1 MIKSN
6 LSFLKGK
13 SKLPSTDD
21 VDASELNPPLNNNE
35 ELDPRLHPATIDD
48 DDKDEDK
55 KKETSPQALTDKF
68 DFVSD
73 EFLDKGPKQDTTSK
87 KPKQPLKTSNPH
99 IAYYLGAVQI
109 FGSKRGIPA
118 SLQKALKHWLTIGI
132 DHDDQSSEQQQECS
146 RPCQHANFEAQSNT
160 KITIKISFILPQNK
174 KIRHVP
180 GYHKGTTYGG
190 APSMPTSS
198 GKKRKLDMAS
208 RPAPKL
214 VRKTVPSASTE
225 DIFDAELDDLFEFSE
240 PHGDNNNSSGHKSK
254 ISLL

>member
-1 MIKSN
+1 MGNHNKFITNNLLSATISSLLMIKSN

-87 KPKQPLKTSNPH
+87 KPKQP
-99 IAYYLGAVQI
+99 
-109 FGSKRGIPA
+109 
-118 SLQKALKHWLTIGI
+118 
-132 DHDDQSSEQQQECS
+132 
-146 RPCQHANFEAQSNT
+146 
-160 KITIKISFILPQNK
+160 
-174 KIRHVP
+174 
-180 GYHKGTTYGG
+180 
-190 APSMPTSS
+190 
-198 GKKRKLDMAS
+198 
-208 RPAPKL
+208 
-214 VRKTVPSASTE
+214 
-225 DIFDAELDDLFEFSE
+225 
-240 PHGDNNNSSGHKSK
+240 
-254 ISLL
+254 